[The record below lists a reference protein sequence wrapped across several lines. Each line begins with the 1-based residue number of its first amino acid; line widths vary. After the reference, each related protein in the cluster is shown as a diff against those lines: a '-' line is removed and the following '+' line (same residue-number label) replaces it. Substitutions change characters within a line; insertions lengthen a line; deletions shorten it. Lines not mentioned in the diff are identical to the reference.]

1 VSKETSE
8 VSDKREV
15 LEAGVEKKVRTLTGD
30 VASEALG
37 RTLIHEHLCVD
48 WGEML
53 GRPKVLDFDYD
64 EMVNRMVAKMEDLHL
79 VGIGALV
86 ECTPIGCGRY
96 VDLFKD
102 VAVRSPVK
110 IIACTGFFHESWCP
124 MHPIA
129 QALDIDALTDLF
141 IREITEGM
149 GDTLIK
155 AGIIK
160 CATGEGRISAKE
172 EQILRASARAHKA
185 TGFPIITHTTNG
197 MGLEQLDIF
206 ESEGVAPEEVI
217 VSHIGFEQDPLDY
230 SEQMLRRGANVSF
243 DRIGMHMFYD
253 DDHWVGVVGNAIRK
267 GYVDQ
272 VMLSHDAAV
281 FVYGLEDASG
291 ENVFDDYAYIPR
303 VFLPKLQ
310 QEAGVTDEQV
320 SIIME
325 RNPQRVLA
333 FRE

>member
-1 VSKETSE
+1 MEH
-8 VSDKREV
+8 
-15 LEAGVEKKVRTLTGD
+15 KVRTLIGD
-30 VASEALG
+30 VAPESLG

-64 EMVNRMVAKMEDLHL
+64 EMVDRMVAKLEALYQA
-79 VGIGALV
+79 GIGAMV

-102 VAVRSPVK
+102 VARRSPVK

-124 MHPIA
+124 MHPIG

-141 IREITEGM
+141 VREVTEGM

-160 CATGEGRISAKE
+160 CATGEGRISPKE
-172 EQILRASARAHKA
+172 EQVLRACARAHKA
-185 TGFPIITHTTNG
+185 TGFPVITHTTNG
-197 MGLEQLDIF
+197 MGLEQLDLF
-206 ESEGVAPEEVI
+206 ESEGVPPEEVI
-217 VSHIGFEQDPLDY
+217 VSHIGFEEDPLDY
-230 SEQMLRRGANVSF
+230 SERMLRRGANISF
-243 DRIGMHMFYD
+243 DRIGMHTFFD
-253 DDHWVGVVGNAIRK
+253 DEHWVTIVGNAIRK

-272 VMLSHDAAV
+272 IMLSHDAAV
-281 FVYGLEDASG
+281 FAYGLDATSG

-303 VFLPKLQ
+303 VFLPRLQ
-310 QEAGVTDEQV
+310 EEAGVTDEQI

-325 RNPQRVLA
+325 RNPQRVLTVGK
-333 FRE
+333 

>member
-1 VSKETSE
+1 MEN
-8 VSDKREV
+8 
-15 LEAGVEKKVRTLTGD
+15 KVRTLTGD
-30 VASEALG
+30 VAPESLG

-53 GRPKVLDFDYD
+53 GRPKVLNFDYD
-64 EMVNRMVAKMEDLHL
+64 DMVDRMTAEMQELHQA
-79 VGIGALV
+79 GIGAMV

-102 VAVRSPVK
+102 VARRSPVK

-124 MHPIA
+124 IHPIG

-141 IREITEGM
+141 IRELTEGM

-160 CATGEGRISAKE
+160 CATGEGRISPKE
-172 EQILRASARAHKA
+172 EQLLRASARAHKA
-185 TGFPIITHTTNG
+185 TGFPIITHTTNS

-206 ESEGVAPEEVI
+206 ESEGVSPDEVI
-217 VSHIGFEQDPLDY
+217 VCHIGFEDDPLDY
-230 SEQMLRRGANVSF
+230 SERMLRRGANVSF
-243 DRIGMHMFYD
+243 DRIGMHGFYD
-253 DDHWVGVVGNAIRK
+253 DEHWIQIVGNAVRK

-272 VMLSHDAAV
+272 IMLSHDAAV
-281 FVYGLEDASG
+281 FVYGLEETSG

-325 RNPQRVLA
+325 SNPQRVLA
-333 FRE
+333 FGM

>member
-1 VSKETSE
+1 MEN
-8 VSDKREV
+8 
-15 LEAGVEKKVRTLTGD
+15 KVRTLTGD
-30 VASEALG
+30 VAPESLG

-64 EMVNRMVAKMEDLHL
+64 EMVDRMVAKLEALYL
-79 VGIGALV
+79 AGIGAMV

-102 VAVRSPVK
+102 VAKRSPVK

-124 MHPIA
+124 MHPIG

-141 IREITEGM
+141 IREVTEGM

-160 CATGEGRISAKE
+160 CATGEGRISPKE

-185 TGFPIITHTTNG
+185 TGFPVITHTTNG

-206 ESEGVAPEEVI
+206 EDEGVSPDEVI
-217 VSHIGFEQDPLDY
+217 VSHIGFEGYPLDY
-230 SEQMLRRGANVSF
+230 SERMLSRGANVSF
-243 DRIGMHMFYD
+243 DRIGMHTFYD
-253 DDHWVGVVGNAIRK
+253 DEHWITIVGNAIRK

-272 VMLSHDAAV
+272 IMLSHDAAV
-281 FVYGLEDASG
+281 FVYGLEETSG

-303 VFLPKLQ
+303 VFLPRLQ
-310 QEAGVTDEQV
+310 KAAGVTDEQI
-320 SIIME
+320 SSIME
-325 RNPQRVLA
+325 LNPQGVLTVGK
-333 FRE
+333 